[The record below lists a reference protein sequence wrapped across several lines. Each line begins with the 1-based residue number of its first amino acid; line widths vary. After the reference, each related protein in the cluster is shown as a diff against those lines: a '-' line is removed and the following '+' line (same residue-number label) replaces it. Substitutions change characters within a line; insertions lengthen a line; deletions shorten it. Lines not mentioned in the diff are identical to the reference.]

1 MRPGRK
7 GSSRSARRRTPCRAP
22 YRGCWSRW
30 SAIPSS
36 RRPATSAS
44 CRKSSRPRRTGSRS
58 RGSSITTPRRSTIPN
73 NSSFPRRSS
82 RAWRT
87 RNGRT
92 CGKSKIKLNA
102 RYRRLTSPD
111 ANLFQQQEANRQR
124 TTWLV
129 IGFFLFF
136 AWLGFGGDY
145 VWSLQ
150 GHHPFP
156 WVGIVLTTVAILIA
170 WHTYKT
176 GPEKV
181 LWATGA
187 HELIDPQTD
196 AERQVAN
203 VVDELAIAAGVP
215 RPRVWII
222 PDDDPNAFATGHDPQ
237 DSHIAVTRGL
247 LKICSRDELQA
258 VIAHELGHV
267 KNLDVRLMTTL
278 AALVGAVLLVR
289 EGMGRMMRGGGIPA
303 RGGRKG
309 KSAGPLL
316 AILLA
321 LSRRREYLADAMSAQ
336 FTRNPL
342 ALASA
347 LEKIEGAA
355 APTTSIKSGAAH
367 LCICDP
373 LGRRLTNSEGWLA
386 DRFATHPP
394 MSMRISRLKG
404 MGYAQL
410 KKEGGSSAISAPV

>member
-1 MRPGRK
+1 M
-7 GSSRSARRRTPCRAP
+7 
-22 YRGCWSRW
+22 
-30 SAIPSS
+30 
-36 RRPATSAS
+36 
-44 CRKSSRPRRTGSRS
+44 
-58 RGSSITTPRRSTIPN
+58 
-73 NSSFPRRSS
+73 
-82 RAWRT
+82 
-87 RNGRT
+87 
-92 CGKSKIKLNA
+92 
-102 RYRRLTSPD
+102 TSPD
-111 ANLFQQQEANRQR
+111 GNLFQQQEANRRR

-129 IGFFLFF
+129 IGFVLFF

-145 VWSLQ
+145 VWALQ

-156 WVGIVLTTVAILIA
+156 WVGILLTTVAIITA
-170 WHTYKT
+170 WYTYKT

-187 HELIDPQTD
+187 QELIDPKTD

-203 VVDELAIAAGVP
+203 VVDEMAIAAGIP
-215 RPRVWII
+215 RPRLWII
-222 PDDDPNAFATGHDPQ
+222 PDDDPNAFATGHDPR
-237 DSHIAVTRGL
+237 DSHIAVTLGL
-247 LKICSRDELQA
+247 LTICNRDELQA

-289 EGMGRMMRGGGIPA
+289 EGMGRMMRGGGIPT
-303 RGGRKG
+303 RGGGGRKG
-309 KSAGPLL
+309 KSAGPLI

-321 LSRRREYLADAMSAQ
+321 LWIISWILAPLVTQLLALAVSRRREYLADAMSAQ

-355 APTTSIKSGAAH
+355 APTTAIKSGAAH

-373 LGRRLTNSEGWLA
+373 LGRRLTNREGWLA

-394 MSMRISRLKG
+394 MSTRISRLKG

-410 KKEGGSSAISAPV
+410 KKEGGSFTSSVSG

>member
-1 MRPGRK
+1 M
-7 GSSRSARRRTPCRAP
+7 
-22 YRGCWSRW
+22 
-30 SAIPSS
+30 
-36 RRPATSAS
+36 
-44 CRKSSRPRRTGSRS
+44 
-58 RGSSITTPRRSTIPN
+58 
-73 NSSFPRRSS
+73 
-82 RAWRT
+82 
-87 RNGRT
+87 
-92 CGKSKIKLNA
+92 
-102 RYRRLTSPD
+102 
-111 ANLFQQQEANRQR
+111 
-124 TTWLV
+124 
-129 IGFFLFF
+129 IGFILFF

-145 VWSLQ
+145 IWAMST

-156 WVGIVLTTVAILIA
+156 WLGILLTIVAIVTA
-170 WHTYKT
+170 WYSYKT

-196 AERQVAN
+196 AERQLVN
-203 VVDELAIAAGVP
+203 VVEEMAIAAGVP
-215 RPRVWII
+215 RPRIWIV
-222 PDDDPNAFATGHDPQ
+222 PDDDPNAFATGHDPL
-237 DSHIAVTRGL
+237 DSHIAVTQGL
-247 LKICSRDELQA
+247 LRICNRDELQA
-258 VIAHELGHV
+258 VIGHELGHV

-289 EGMGRMMRGGGIPA
+289 DGMGRMMGRG
-303 RGGRKG
+303 RLGRDTGRRAKD
-309 KSAGPLL
+309 AGPLV

-321 LSRRREYLADAMSAQ
+321 LWVISWIIAPLVTQLLALAVSRRREYLADDMSAQ

-355 APTTSIKSGAAH
+355 APTESIKRGAAH

-373 LGRRLTNSEGWLA
+373 LGRRLTNNEGWLA

-410 KKEGGSSAISAPV
+410 KKEGGSFTSSALG